1 MSFCQ
6 DEIASL
12 EGVNIS
18 LANQSRMETEF
29 NNNQNEYQYTDE
41 PIKLID
47 FSKGF
52 EINPKALALLNSI
65 KEDIIVVSVVGKART
80 GKSYLMNLLLDNV
93 GKDNKGFKVASSLA
107 SCTKGIWLWNNVK
120 RSINSSNAKILFLD
134 SEGTSSTD
142 KSTKTYDSR
151 IFALVVLISSLFLFN
166 THSNIDE
173 NGIGELGLAAHLSK
187 SITTNSDINK
197 DELLTELSPKFIW
210 IIRDFTLEMR
220 HPETGQEITSKEY
233 LEECLKKKRCGKN
246 AKDNNLTR
254 ENIIKYFPDR
264 DCVTLVRPVEDE
276 KDLQK
281 LNSIPFNNLKSS
293 FKIEFKKLKDK
304 IYKEALPKKYNGKR
318 LNGPGLACLIEE
330 FVKTINSGKIPNINN
345 SWDAIIEKDI
355 NTAYDKAITFY
366 KSSTNKL
373 NISSNN
379 KYNNTTLL
387 RKLYSIQYETLSLY
401 NALMLTNNSDTLQHK
416 QYNKL
421 YTDKKEKVIEQVNAI
436 HAKLIE
442 QNDSYNKSSYKNILS
457 DKYHKLEQKLFN
469 NKYTMKNIREL
480 NEDYGEFMN
489 EFHKETKG
497 DLKCASFVK
506 FVRSKENTVVEY
518 LCEMVNKENEKNYR
532 KVESSYKMLL
542 AEVEEV
548 GNKQNVVDQQDKM
561 NCEKIEDLQKEN
573 DKLQEE
579 IDDLNESIKMKKDS
593 LEKIRESNRIRKENK
608 LKMEKS
614 KELKDNDSTTKD
626 KKKKRGDSDGCR
638 CGNNCVSF

>member
-1 MSFCQ
+1 MSFCK
-6 DEIASL
+6 DDIASL

-18 LANQSRMETEF
+18 LANQSRMDTEL
-29 NNNQNEYQYTDE
+29 NNNHNEYQYTDE

-120 RSINSSNAKILFLD
+120 HSMNSSNAKILFLD

-254 ENIIKYFPDR
+254 ENIMKYFPDR
-264 DCVTLVRPVEDE
+264 DCVTLVRPVENE
-276 KDLQK
+276 KDLQR
-281 LNSIPFNNLKSS
+281 LNSIPFSSLKSN
-293 FKIEFKKLKDK
+293 FKIEFNKLKDK

-355 NTAYDKAITFY
+355 ANAYDKAISFY
-366 KSSTNKL
+366 KSATSKL
-373 NISSNN
+373 NVSSTN

-387 RKLYSIQYETLSLY
+387 RKLYSIQYESISLY

-421 YTDKKEKVIEQVNAI
+421 YSDAKAKLVEQVNAI
-436 HAKLIE
+436 HAKLVE
-442 QNDSYNKSSYKNILS
+442 QNDNYNKPSYKNVLNE
-457 DKYHKLEQKLFN
+457 KYHKVEQKLFN
-469 NKYTMKNIREL
+469 NKYTMKNLSEL
-480 NEDYGEFMN
+480 NEDYVEFMS

-497 DLKCASFVK
+497 ELKCASFVK
-506 FVRSKENTVVEY
+506 FVLSKENTEIEY

-532 KVESSYKMLL
+532 KIESSYKMLL

-548 GNKQNVVDQQDKM
+548 GNKQAVVDQQDKM
-561 NCEKIEDLQKEN
+561 NSEKVEQLQKEN

-579 IDDLNESIKMKKDS
+579 VNDLNESIKEKKET
-593 LEKIRESNRIRKENK
+593 LEILKKSNRIRKENE
-608 LKMEKS
+608 LKMEKM
-614 KELKDNDSTTKD
+614 KDNDLATND
-626 KKKKRGDSDGCR
+626 KGKKEKKRGDSEGCK
-638 CGNNCVSF
+638 CGCVSF

>member
-1 MSFCQ
+1 M
-6 DEIASL
+6 
-12 EGVNIS
+12 
-18 LANQSRMETEF
+18 
-29 NNNQNEYQYTDE
+29 
-41 PIKLID
+41 
-47 FSKGF
+47 
-52 EINPKALALLNSI
+52 
-65 KEDIIVVSVVGKART
+65 
-80 GKSYLMNLLLDNV
+80 
-93 GKDNKGFKVASSLA
+93 
-107 SCTKGIWLWNNVK
+107 
-120 RSINSSNAKILFLD
+120 
-134 SEGTSSTD
+134 
-142 KSTKTYDSR
+142 
-151 IFALVVLISSLFLFN
+151 
-166 THSNIDE
+166 
-173 NGIGELGLAAHLSK
+173 
-187 SITTNSDINK
+187 
-197 DELLTELSPKFIW
+197 
-210 IIRDFTLEMR
+210 
-220 HPETGQEITSKEY
+220 
-233 LEECLKKKRCGKN
+233 
-246 AKDNNLTR
+246 
-254 ENIIKYFPDR
+254 
-264 DCVTLVRPVEDE
+264 
-276 KDLQK
+276 
-281 LNSIPFNNLKSS
+281 
-293 FKIEFKKLKDK
+293 
-304 IYKEALPKKYNGKR
+304 PKKYNGKR

-355 NTAYDKAITFY
+355 NTAYDKAIAFY

-421 YTDKKEKVIEQVNAI
+421 YTDKKDKLIEQVNAI

-469 NKYTMKNIREL
+469 NKYTMKNISEL

-506 FVRSKENTVVEY
+506 FVLSKENTVVEY